1 MRGVLM
7 VVVDIKMD
15 FFKHDA
21 QAGGFF
27 PNTHANPGFSIDK
40 FLGESGQN
48 YLIEGIRGTGKTH
61 ILKMINETC
70 LDYYQDR
77 KILPVYVSLASVH
90 EWVESDVKL
99 FRIHLYANIV
109 TKIINTIEQNSG
121 KISLAGN
128 NNFQK
133 SVKKIAQMFGLNNS
147 ENIEKIIERIR
158 ELNEKLL
165 AELNYNPEN
174 IKSTFGS
181 QSSVTTSTT
190 AKLTVPQTVAVSAN
204 TNGTHSE
211 NEQKEFLFVGQSLS
225 HSNAANFLVN
235 FILEL
240 KNILNHQYTYLLI
253 DECSEVSKEAQ
264 IEIFRLLKLIR
275 GALTDDMHE
284 NAAYFCASVYPT
296 PITYYPSKNF
306 GDSFNFDVGHDAI
319 MEYVSMD
326 ELSDDYL
333 EFYKE
338 LTNNRIRELL
348 SEKGYTYY
356 LDILENEKSLILAAY
371 FSNGNVRRYIEI
383 LKHAYDNLIQRIGH
397 KQSPTD
403 IEKITAK
410 DIEEA
415 LSSIVPNQILASN
428 KLKPEDFDILDNL
441 VTRMNKRNKKN
452 ETENKSKD
460 EKDKLPANVYFTVSR
475 SQALRLGNL
484 FMQGAIHDKGKTRV
498 KKYYKEE
505 GLRGPLLMLDLAV
518 AFHDGAID
526 KNRAAEIFNK
536 DLIKN
541 AKSGYLWCQ
550 DISFD

>member
-1 MRGVLM
+1 MTAI
-7 VVVDIKMD
+7 DIKMD

-40 FLGESGQN
+40 FLGDTGQN

-61 ILKMINETC
+61 ILKMINENC
-70 LDYYQDR
+70 LNSYQNK

-109 TKIINTIEQNSG
+109 TKIVNTIEQNSD

-128 NNFQK
+128 NTFQK
-133 SVKKIAQMFGLNNS
+133 SVKKVAQMFGLNSS
-147 ENIEKIIERIR
+147 ENIEEIIGRIK
-158 ELNEKLL
+158 ELNEQLL
-165 AELNYNPEN
+165 NELSYNPET
-174 IKSTFGS
+174 IKSSFGS
-181 QSSVTTSTT
+181 QSSVSTGAT
-190 AKLTVPQTVAVSAN
+190 AELTFPQIGSVSAN
-204 TNGTHSE
+204 ASE
-211 NEQKEFLFVGQSLS
+211 TVSETEHKEYLFVGHSLS
-225 HSNAANFLVN
+225 HSNAANFLVK

-264 IEIFRLLKLIR
+264 VEIFRLLKLIR
-275 GALTDDMHE
+275 GALTDEMHE

-296 PITYYPSKNF
+296 PITHYPSKNL

-326 ELSDDYL
+326 ELSDDYID
-333 EFYKE
+333 FYRE
-338 LTNNRIRELL
+338 LTNNRIKELL
-348 SEKGYTYY
+348 ADRGYTNY
-356 LDILENEKSLILAAY
+356 LDILENEKCLVLAAY

-383 LKHAYDNLIQRIGH
+383 LKHAYDNLMQRIGH
-397 KQSPTD
+397 IQSQGEV
-403 IEKITAK
+403 EKISSK
-410 DIEEA
+410 DIEES
-415 LSSIVPNQILASN
+415 LSSIVSNQILASN
-428 KLKPEDFDILDNL
+428 KLNPSDFEILDNL

-452 ETENKSKD
+452 ETENKSKA

-475 SQALRLGNL
+475 SQALKLGNL

-498 KKYYKEE
+498 KKYYKDE

-526 KNRAAEIFNK
+526 KNRTSEIFTK
-536 DLIKN
+536 DLLKN

>member
-1 MRGVLM
+1 M
-7 VVVDIKMD
+7 VVVDIKRD

-27 PNTHANPGFSIDK
+27 PNTHANPGFNIDK

-70 LDYYQDR
+70 LESYQDK

-90 EWVESDVKL
+90 EYIESDVKL

-109 TKIINTIEQNSG
+109 TKIIGTIEQNKE

-128 NNFQK
+128 KDFEK
-133 SVKKIAQMFGLNNS
+133 SLKRIAQMFGLNSS
-147 ENIEKIIERIR
+147 ENIDKIIERIKI
-158 ELNEKLL
+158 LNEQLL
-165 AELNYNPEN
+165 GELNYNPEN

-181 QSSVTTSTT
+181 QASLTTNTT
-190 AKLTVPQTVAVSAN
+190 GKITVPQTASVSS
-204 TNGTHSE
+204 TLSGTYSE
-211 NEQKEFLFVGQSLS
+211 NEQQEFLFVGKSLS
-225 HSNAANFLVN
+225 HSNAANFLVT

-240 KNILNHQYTYLLI
+240 KNILNHRYTYLLI
-253 DECSEVSKEAQ
+253 DECSEVNKEAQ

-275 GALTDDMHE
+275 GALTDEMHE

-348 SEKGYTYY
+348 ADKGYNDY
-356 LDILENEKSLILAAY
+356 LDILENDKCLILAAY

-397 KQSPTD
+397 RQSPTD
-403 IEKITAK
+403 IEKVNIK

-415 LSSIVPNQILASN
+415 LSSIVPNQILAAN
-428 KLKPEDFDILDNL
+428 KLKSEDFDILDNL

-460 EKDKLPANVYFTVSR
+460 QKDKLPANVYFTVSR
-475 SQALRLGNL
+475 SQALKLGNL

-498 KKYYKEE
+498 KKYYKGE

-526 KNRAAEIFNK
+526 KNRASEIFSK

-550 DISFD
+550 DISFDQYS

>member
-1 MRGVLM
+1 MM

-40 FLGESGQN
+40 FLGNTGQN

-70 LDYYQDR
+70 LDNFQQK

-90 EWVESDVKL
+90 EWVENDVKL

-109 TKIINTIEQNSG
+109 TQIIKTIEQNKE
-121 KISLAGN
+121 KIKLAGN
-128 NNFQK
+128 NDFQK
-133 SVKKIAQMFGLNNS
+133 SVKKIAQMFRLNS
-147 ENIEKIIERIR
+147 DENIDLLINRIKV
-158 ELNEKLL
+158 LNEQLL
-165 AELNYNPEN
+165 SELNYNPET
-174 IKSTFGS
+174 IKAVFGS
-181 QSSVTTSTT
+181 QSNMT
-190 AKLTVPQTVAVSAN
+190 A
-204 TNGTHSE
+204 NGTATMAIPTVGSTSASSSFAYSE
-211 NEQKEFLFVGQSLS
+211 TEQQELLYVGNSLS

-235 FILEL
+235 FILEM
-240 KNILNHQYTYLLI
+240 KNILNHSYTFLLI
-253 DECSEVSKEAQ
+253 DECSEVSVEAQ
-264 IEIFRLLKLIR
+264 IEVFRLLKLVR
-275 GALTDDMHE
+275 GALTDDIHE

-319 MEYVSMD
+319 MEYVSLD

-338 LTNNRIRELL
+338 LTNNRVREILF
-348 SEKGYTYY
+348 EQGYNTY
-356 LDILENEKSLILAAY
+356 LDIMENEKCLVLAAY

-397 KQSPTD
+397 KQSQTD
-403 IEKITAK
+403 LEKINSK

-428 KLKPEDFDILDNL
+428 KLKPEDFHILDNL
-441 VTRMNKRNKKN
+441 VTKMNKRNKKN
-452 ETENKSKD
+452 ETENKSKE
-460 EKDKLPANVYFTVSR
+460 EKNKLPANVYFTVSR
-475 SQALRLGNL
+475 SQALKFGNL

-498 KKYYKEE
+498 KKYYKED

-526 KNRAAEIFNK
+526 KNRTSEIFTK
-536 DLIKN
+536 DLLKN

>member
-1 MRGVLM
+1 MT
-7 VVVDIKMD
+7 VVEIKRD

-40 FLGESGQN
+40 FLGDTGQN

-61 ILKMINETC
+61 ILKMINEKC
-70 LDYYQDR
+70 LELYQEK

-90 EWVESDVKL
+90 EWVENDVKL

-109 TKIINTIEQNSG
+109 TKIINTIEQNKQ
-121 KISLAGN
+121 KINLAGN
-128 NNFQK
+128 TNLQK
-133 SVKKIAQMFGLNNS
+133 SVKRIAQMFGLNNN
-147 ENIEKIIERIR
+147 ENINVIIERIK
-158 ELNEKLL
+158 ELNEQLL
-165 AELNYNPEN
+165 TELTYNPES
-174 IKSTFGS
+174 IKSLFGS
-181 QSSVTTSTT
+181 QSNVNYSAKGSLSIPKTTSFSTTT
-190 AKLTVPQTVAVSAN
+190 AASF
-204 TNGTHSE
+204 SE
-211 NEQKEFLFVGQSLS
+211 NEQQELISIGKSLS
-225 HSNAANFLVN
+225 HSNAANFLIS

-240 KNILNHQYTYLLI
+240 KNILNHRYIYLLI

-264 IEIFRLLKLIR
+264 IEIFRLLKLVR
-275 GALTDDMHE
+275 GAMTDEMYE
-284 NAAYFCASVYPT
+284 NAAYFCASVYPA

-319 MEYVSMD
+319 MEYISMD

-348 SEKGYTYY
+348 SDKGYSQY
-356 LDILENEKSLILAAY
+356 LDILENDKCLILAAY

-383 LKHAYDNLIQRIGH
+383 LKHAYDNLIQRTGH
-397 KQSPTD
+397 KQSLSD
-403 IEKITAK
+403 IEKINTK
-410 DIEEA
+410 DIEES

-428 KLKPEDFDILDNL
+428 KLRPDDFDILDNL

-452 ETENKSKD
+452 ETENKSKN
-460 EKDKLPANVYFTVSR
+460 EKEKLPANVYFTVSR
-475 SQALRLGNL
+475 SQALKFGNL

-498 KKYYKEE
+498 KKYYKDE

-526 KNRAAEIFNK
+526 KNRAAEIYSK
-536 DLIKN
+536 DLTKN

>member
-1 MRGVLM
+1 MA
-7 VVVDIKMD
+7 VVDIKMD

-40 FLGESGQN
+40 FLGETGQN

-70 LDYYQDR
+70 LDSYQEK

-109 TKIINTIEQNSG
+109 TKIINTIEQNRE
-121 KISLAGN
+121 KIRLAGN
-128 NNFQK
+128 SNFQK

-147 ENIEKIIERIR
+147 ENIEIIIKRIK

-165 AELNYNPEN
+165 TELNYNPEN
-174 IKSTFGS
+174 IKSIFGS
-181 QSSVTTSTT
+181 QSSVTASTT
-190 AKLTVPQTVAVSAN
+190 AKIAVPQTGSFSA
-204 TNGTHSE
+204 TASGTYSE

-338 LTNNRIRELL
+338 ITNNRIRELL
-348 SEKGYTYY
+348 SDKGYNNY
-356 LDILENEKSLILAAY
+356 LDILENDKCLILAAY

-383 LKHAYDNLIQRIGH
+383 LKHAYDNLMQRIGH

-403 IEKITAK
+403 LEKLNAK

-428 KLKPEDFDILDNL
+428 KLNPEDFDILDNL

-452 ETENKSKD
+452 ETENKSKV

-498 KKYYKEE
+498 KKYYKDE

-526 KNRAAEIFNK
+526 KNRAAEIFTK

>member
-1 MRGVLM
+1 M

-27 PNTHANPGFSIDK
+27 PSTHANPGFSIDK
-40 FLGESGQN
+40 FLGETGQN

-70 LDYYQDR
+70 LNLYQEK

-109 TKIINTIEQNSG
+109 TKIINTIEQNRQ

-128 NNFQK
+128 SSFQK
-133 SVKKIAQMFGLNNS
+133 SFKKIAQMFGLNS
-147 ENIEKIIERIR
+147 AENIEKLIERIKV
-158 ELNEKLL
+158 LNEKLL
-165 AELNYNPEN
+165 DELNYNPEN
-174 IKSTFGS
+174 IKATFGS
-181 QSSVTTSTT
+181 QSSTTKNAS
-190 AKLTVPQTVAVSAN
+190 ANLAVPQIGSVSAS
-204 TNGTHSE
+204 GSEIYSE

-240 KNILNHQYTYLLI
+240 KNILQNQYTYLLI

-264 IEIFRLLKLIR
+264 IEIFRLLKLVR

-348 SEKGYTYY
+348 SDKGYTNY
-356 LDILENEKSLILAAY
+356 LDIFENDKCLTLAAY

-403 IEKITAK
+403 IEKINVK

-415 LSSIVPNQILASN
+415 LSSIVPNQILAQN

-452 ETENKSKD
+452 ETENKNKA
-460 EKDKLPANVYFTVSR
+460 EKDRLPANVYFTVSR
-475 SQALRLGNL
+475 SQALKLGNL

-526 KNRAAEIFNK
+526 KNRTADIFTK

-550 DISFD
+550 DISFE

>member
-1 MRGVLM
+1 MT
-7 VVVDIKMD
+7 VVDIKMD

-27 PNTHANPGFSIDK
+27 PNTHANPGFSIEK
-40 FLGESGQN
+40 FLGETGQN

-70 LDYYQDR
+70 LNTFHQR

-109 TKIINTIEQNSG
+109 TKIISTIEQNKD
-121 KISLAGN
+121 KIKLAGN
-128 NNFQK
+128 NGFQK
-133 SVKKIAQMFGLNNS
+133 SLKNIAHMFGLNNE
-147 ENIEKIIERIR
+147 ENIDKIIQRIKT
-158 ELNEKLL
+158 LNEKLL
-165 AELNYNPEN
+165 SELNYNPEN
-174 IKSTFGS
+174 IKSVFGS
-181 QSSVTTSTT
+181 QSNTSTSATGKLNIPTVGSAAAT
-190 AKLTVPQTVAVSAN
+190 ASTSF
-204 TNGTHSE
+204 
-211 NEQKEFLFVGQSLS
+211 NETEQQEFLYVGNSLS
-225 HSNAANFLVN
+225 HSNAANFLVS
-235 FILEL
+235 FILEM
-240 KNILNHQYTYLLI
+240 KNILNHRYTYLLI

-264 IEIFRLLKLIR
+264 VEIFRLLKLVR
-275 GALTDDMHE
+275 GALTDNIHE
-284 NAAYFCASVYPT
+284 NAAYFCASVYPM

-306 GDSFNFDVGHDAI
+306 GDSFNFDIGHDAI
-319 MEYVSMD
+319 MEYISLD

-333 EFYKE
+333 SFFKE
-338 LTNNRIRELL
+338 LTNNRVRVFL
-348 SEKGYTYY
+348 SNGGYSSYQ
-356 LDILENEKSLILAAY
+356 DILENEKCLILAAY

-397 KQSPTD
+397 SQSPNSL
-403 IEKITAK
+403 EKINVK

-428 KLKPEDFDILDNL
+428 KLRPEDFDILDNL

-452 ETENKSKD
+452 ETENKAKI

-475 SQALRLGNL
+475 SQALKFGNL

-498 KKYYKEE
+498 KKYYKDE

-526 KNRAAEIFNK
+526 KNRASEIFTK

>member
-1 MRGVLM
+1 M
-7 VVVDIKMD
+7 VAVNIKME

-27 PNTHANPGFSIDK
+27 PNTHANPGFSIEK

-61 ILKMINETC
+61 ILKMVNDTCINNFKE
-70 LDYYQDR
+70 LR
-77 KILPVYVSLASVH
+77 VLPVYVSLASVH
-90 EWVESDVKL
+90 EWVENDIKL

-109 TKIINTIEQNSG
+109 SNIINTIEQNRD
-121 KISLAGN
+121 KIELAGN
-128 NNFQK
+128 GAFQK
-133 SVKKIAQMFGLNNS
+133 SIKQIAQMFGLNEK
-147 ENIEKIIERIR
+147 ENIHKIISRIK
-158 ELNEKLL
+158 ELNDRLL

-174 IKSTFGS
+174 IKEVFGS
-181 QSSVTTSTT
+181 QTSTSTNSSVKVKIPTSGSASVGVATTYNETD
-190 AKLTVPQTVAVSAN
+190 Q
-204 TNGTHSE
+204 SE
-211 NEQKEFLFVGQSLS
+211 FIYVGQSLS
-225 HSNAANFLVN
+225 HSNAANFLVK
-235 FILEL
+235 FIMDL
-240 KNILNHQYTYLLI
+240 KNILNHKYTYLLI

-264 IEIFRLLKLIR
+264 IEVFRLLKLIR
-275 GALTDDMHE
+275 GALTEDVSE

-296 PITYYPSKNF
+296 PITYYPSKTF

-326 ELSDDYL
+326 ELSDDYV

-338 LTNNRIRELL
+338 LTNNRIRVLL
-348 SEKGYTYY
+348 FEEGYTNY
-356 LDILENEKSLILAAY
+356 LDILENHKVLILAAY

-383 LKHAYDNLIQRIGH
+383 LKHAYDNLVQRIGH
-397 KQSPTD
+397 KQQPA
-403 IEKITAK
+403 ILEKINQK

-428 KLKPEDFDILDNL
+428 KLLDSDFDILDNL

-452 ETENKSKD
+452 ETENKGK
-460 EKDKLPANVYFTVSR
+460 EAKEKLPANVYFTVSR
-475 SQALRLGNL
+475 SEAKKLGNL

-498 KKYYKEE
+498 KKYYKGE

-526 KNRAAEIFNK
+526 KNRASEIFTK
-536 DLIKN
+536 DLSKN

-550 DISFD
+550 DIAINTK

>member
-1 MRGVLM
+1 MT
-7 VVVDIKMD
+7 VVEIKMD

-27 PNTHANPGFSIDK
+27 PNTHANPGFSIEK

-61 ILKMINETC
+61 ILKMINQKCLET
-70 LDYYQDR
+70 YQEK

-109 TKIINTIEQNSG
+109 TKIINTIEQNKE

-128 NNFQK
+128 NKFKK
-133 SVKKIAQMFGLNNS
+133 SVKKIAQMFGVNND
-147 ENIEKIIERIR
+147 ENINKIIERIK
-158 ELNEKLL
+158 EVNEKLL
-165 AELNYNPEN
+165 NELNYNPESV
-174 IKSTFGS
+174 KSTFGS
-181 QSSVTTSTT
+181 QSNMTAAATGTVTVPKAASLSTT
-190 AKLTVPQTVAVSAN
+190 ASA
-204 TNGTHSE
+204 GYSE
-211 NEQKEFLFVGQSLS
+211 NEQKEYLFVGSSLS

-240 KNILNHQYTYLLI
+240 KNILNNRYTYLLI

-264 IEIFRLLKLIR
+264 IEIFRLLKLVR

-319 MEYVSMD
+319 MEYISLD

-338 LTNNRIRELL
+338 LTNNRLRELL
-348 SEKGYTYY
+348 SDKGYSKY
-356 LDILENEKSLILAAY
+356 LDILENDKCLILAAY

-403 IEKITAK
+403 VEKINTK

-428 KLKPEDFDILDNL
+428 KLKSEDFDILDNL

-452 ETENKSKD
+452 ETENKAKID
-460 EKDKLPANVYFTVSR
+460 KDKLPANVYFTVSR
-475 SQALRLGNL
+475 SQARRLGNL

-526 KNRAAEIFNK
+526 KNRAAEIFTK

-541 AKSGYLWCQ
+541 AKRGYLWCQ